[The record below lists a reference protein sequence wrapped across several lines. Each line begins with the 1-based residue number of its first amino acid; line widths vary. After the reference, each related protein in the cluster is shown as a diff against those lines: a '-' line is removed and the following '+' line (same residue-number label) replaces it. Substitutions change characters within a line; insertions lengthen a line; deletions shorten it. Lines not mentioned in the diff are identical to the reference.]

1 MINTQKVKM
10 RMIELNLTNSD
21 MAKGLKLSLSGWYQ
35 KLNGDRA
42 VTISELFLIQE
53 LLKLDDDE
61 LRDFF

>member
-10 RMIELNLTNSD
+10 RMIELNLKNSD

-42 VTISELFLIQE
+42 ITVSELFIIQK
-53 LLKLDDDE
+53 LLKLDDEE